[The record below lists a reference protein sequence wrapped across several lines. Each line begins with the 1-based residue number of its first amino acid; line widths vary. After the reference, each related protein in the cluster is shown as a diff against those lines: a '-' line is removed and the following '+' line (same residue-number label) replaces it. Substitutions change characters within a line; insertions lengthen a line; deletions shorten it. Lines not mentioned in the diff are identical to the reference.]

1 MDWEHEIYKLWIAYF
16 VWVRDYI
23 YLLMRRQGNI
33 QYVVE
38 GLDRFINAFVDFWTQ
53 FYGKQNAEQLG
64 NLLRHHI
71 DLLAEYTATIHEN
84 EATEPLRG
92 LWYANANDTA
102 QFLAAQNP
110 NWDEATWR
118 DLLQTQFYLEERLI
132 WTLHNNGYAETIS
145 QYEDLYNNLD
155 KIITYTI
162 DGIKKQFG
170 GTAS

>member
-38 GLDRFINAFVDFWTQ
+38 GLDRFINAFVGFWTQ
-53 FYGKQNAEQLG
+53 FYGEQNAKQLG
-64 NLLRHHI
+64 NLLQRHI
-71 DLLAEYTATIHEN
+71 DLLAEYTATLHEN

-132 WTLHNNGYAETIS
+132 WTLHNNGYSDTIA
-145 QYEDLYNNLD
+145 QYDDLYNSVDN
-155 KIITYTI
+155 IVTYTI

-170 GTAS
+170 ETVS